1 MSEHNSL
8 QVVKDVNLLAV
19 NLLAV
24 NLFNDNVLKTQN
36 DYQNL
41 HNFSNYDSEIN
52 ESIAKYLAQLSP
64 LQQKAIKI
72 AHMHLGTSFNILKSN
87 GYIDWKKISN

>member
-8 QVVKDVNLLAV
+8 QVVKAVNSLDVNL
-19 NLLAV
+19 
-24 NLFNDNVLKTQN
+24 LKTQN

-87 GYIDWKKISN
+87 GYIDWKKISKQ

>member
-8 QVVKDVNLLAV
+8 QVVKAVNLLDINLLDVNLLKA
-19 NLLAV
+19 
-24 NLFNDNVLKTQN
+24 QN

-41 HNFSNYDSEIN
+41 HNFSKHDSEIN